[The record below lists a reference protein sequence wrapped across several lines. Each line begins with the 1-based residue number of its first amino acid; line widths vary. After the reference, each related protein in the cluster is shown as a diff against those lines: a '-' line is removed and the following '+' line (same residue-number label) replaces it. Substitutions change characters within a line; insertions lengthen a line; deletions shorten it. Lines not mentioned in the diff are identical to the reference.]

1 MSLNAAEDFNHINIS
16 EIPGKKICSNC
27 HKKLTSNL
35 EATSN
40 KFVDESDSH
49 IGNETDVE
57 TMPSGSSEEMTLRH
71 DLDTSFEEM
80 GVSPVKLH
88 GVTSHSK
95 VTLGKH
101 KLQQFTIN

>member
-16 EIPGKKICSNC
+16 EIPGKKICPNC
-27 HKKLTSNL
+27 RKKLTSNL

-49 IGNETDVE
+49 IGNKTDVE
-57 TMPSGSSEEMTLRH
+57 TMSSGSSEEMTLRH

-80 GVSPVKLH
+80 GVSPIKLH

-95 VTLGKH
+95 VTLGKD